1 MKNITPLPANV
12 AGWFTCTP
20 VQWDGIVGENS
31 DSFARA
37 MVRGMSKPT
46 DQTWLTFLRLLR
58 PAFCNEDVQ
67 HTVSQVITLISIA
80 PPLLPRW
87 YTCALVTCFGV
98 HHHAR
103 SVRRAL
109 CFSDVFRGAFRSTVE
124 PSGAPQVLPRPR
136 NFTEAYSP

>member
-1 MKNITPLPANV
+1 MKNITPLPANI
-12 AGWFTCTP
+12 AGWFTFTP

-37 MVRGMSKPT
+37 MVRGMGKPT
-46 DQTWLTFLRLLR
+46 DQTWLKFLRLLR
-58 PAFCNEDVQ
+58 PAFCSEDVQ

-87 YTCALVTCFGV
+87 YTCA
-98 HHHAR
+98 R

-109 CFSDVFRGAFRSTVE
+109 CFSGVLRGAVRSDAE
-124 PSGAPQVLPRPR
+124 PPGDPQVLPSPQ
-136 NFTEAYSP
+136 NFT